1 MGSIRPPESRLPAS
15 TESPPTQG
23 RPKLFDVVLEMPRHE
38 ALEDGRDRQVATC
51 RVQPAPAQFGLAQL
65 GESAAIARDIR
76 GDSIEQLAGGD
87 GTVALDHRPQVAGV
101 LHDDASVGC
110 LTQ

>member
-15 TESPPTQG
+15 TESPRTQG

-87 GTVALDHRPQVAGV
+87 GTVALDHCHPDLVAGNAPERDR
-101 LHDDASVGC
+101 LG
-110 LTQ
+110 